1 MIVNLYNHPSI
12 FFWGMWNELRG
23 SAKIDKFQ
31 GPLDTQK
38 VVAWTAEL
46 YRLAKSLDPSR
57 PVGLTDCTIF
67 KRDGYKGLQADF
79 YSQNQYF
86 GWYKT
91 YGDFSGITPTM
102 EWIRDNMGPSNIS
115 EYGVGVNPFCHT
127 WDPSKAKRDLE
138 DDSCHYEEYGNML
151 HEAYVRQI
159 LKMPW
164 LGFTSAW
171 VMFDFPVANRNEG
184 YMDCA
189 DGTRLVTN
197 ESRKYMNDK
206 GLVTRD
212 RQTKK
217 DVFYLY
223 KSLWNKKE
231 TTVYIT
237 SRRLRSLP
245 AGRDFTIQVYS
256 NAKSLTLYQ
265 NGKQI
270 ARQVSSGEDTGVIW
284 TFPGIRLKKDSDTF
298 RVVANNGVK
307 DEVTWTSL

>member
-1 MIVNLYNHPSI
+1 
-12 FFWGMWNELRG
+12 
-23 SAKIDKFQ
+23 
-31 GPLDTQK
+31 
-38 VVAWTAEL
+38 
-46 YRLAKSLDPSR
+46 
-57 PVGLTDCTIF
+57 
-67 KRDGYKGLQADF
+67 
-79 YSQNQYF
+79 
-86 GWYKT
+86 
-91 YGDFSGITPTM
+91 
-102 EWIRDNMGPSNIS
+102 
-115 EYGVGVNPFCHT
+115 
-127 WDPSKAKRDLE
+127 
-138 DDSCHYEEYGNML
+138 ML

-245 AGRDFTIQVYS
+245 AGRDFTIKVYS